1 LFNNCKFLQEVIF
14 LGSEQLSSTGV
25 ALALRQRPTLTSF
38 SFSGV
43 VAIDLEHLTSN
54 VIDSLL
60 SLKGLTSLHLYGF
73 CISDQFLSS
82 IAMENL
88 PLRSLVLHFC
98 LGYTYSGISFLLSKS
113 KRIQH
118 LDLQDTD
125 FLNDHCVAELSL
137 FLGDLLSINL
147 SRCRLLTLSSF
158 FALITNC
165 PSLTEINMNDTNIQG
180 TTIPNSLMDRLVN
193 PQFKSLFLAS
203 TYRLQNQ
210 HIIMFAAL
218 FPNLQQLHLSR
229 SLNITEEGIHLLLG
243 SCRKIRHL
251 DLTCLSLK
259 SLGTNFYLPD
269 LEVLNLTYTKVDDEA
284 LYIIS
289 NRCPALLELVLLLC
303 DHITNK
309 GVMHV
314 VNNCTQLREISLNSC
329 PNVQAK
335 IVASMVVS
343 RPSLR
348 KIHVPPDFPKSDRNR
363 KLFSR
368 HGCLLE

>member
-1 LFNNCKFLQEVIF
+1 
-14 LGSEQLSSTGV
+14 
-25 ALALRQRPTLTSF
+25 
-38 SFSGV
+38 
-43 VAIDLEHLTSN
+43 
-54 VIDSLL
+54 
-60 SLKGLTSLHLYGF
+60 
-73 CISDQFLSS
+73 
-82 IAMENL
+82 M
-88 PLRSLVLHFC
+88 
-98 LGYTYSGISFLLSKS
+98 LSKS

-118 LDLQDTD
+118 LDLQYAD

-147 SRCRLLTLSSF
+147 GNCRLRRVSTF

-165 PSLTEINMNDTNIQG
+165 PSLTEINMNRTNIQG

-203 TYRLQNQ
+203 TCLQDQN
-210 HIIMFAAL
+210 IIMFAAL
-218 FPNLQQLHLSR
+218 FPNLQQLHLGR
-229 SLNITEEGIHLLLG
+229 SFNITEEGIRPLLE
-243 SCRKIRHL
+243 SCHKIRHL

-259 SLGTNFYLPD
+259 SLGTNFDLPD
-269 LEVLNLTYTKVDDEA
+269 LEVLNLTNTEVDDEA

-289 NRCPALLELVLLLC
+289 NRCPALLQLVLLRC
-303 DHITNK
+303 DYITDK

-314 VNNCTQLREISLNSC
+314 VNNCTQLREISLNGC

-335 IVASMVVS
+335 VVASMVVS

-348 KIHVPPDFPKSDRNR
+348 KIHVPPNFPLSDRNR

-368 HGCLLE
+368 HGCLLVR